1 MKRRGV
7 LGLLGGALAAGPSMA
22 KEAVAGLESLAVP
35 KGIATQALAGIRPA
49 ADWAMDTESEIGW
62 GDEQDYGEWLRD
74 RLKELAG
81 LTDQDKQERLARMQV
96 YELDAD
102 LQANRSFS
110 LSAKIHLQKRRDLE
124 RELANEKRSLSRQL
138 AEWLKREELI

>member
-1 MKRRGV
+1 MKRRGF
-7 LGLLGGALAAGPSMA
+7 LGLMGGALAAGPSMA

-35 KGIATQALAGIRPA
+35 KGLSAGYENTIEPVDA
-49 ADWAMDTESEIGW
+49 WQMGNSTISW
-62 GDEQDYGEWLRD
+62 GDDKDHGDWLRD

-81 LTDQDKQERLARMQV
+81 ITDKDKQERLARMRV
-96 YELDAD
+96 YEIDPD

-124 RELANEKRSLSRQL
+124 RELANEKRSISFQL
-138 AEWLKREELI
+138 AEWLKRETLS